1 MNWHAHSLTHED
13 ALSLFLI
20 LVHSWS
26 LTQNSSHKNKAKKI
40 IRGLGTIEQIKGN
53 RLTQLRK
60 LDMYTDHVA

>member
-1 MNWHAHSLTHED
+1 MP
-13 ALSLFLI
+13 
-20 LVHSWS
+20 S

-40 IRGLGTIEQIKGN
+40 IRGMGTIEQIKGN